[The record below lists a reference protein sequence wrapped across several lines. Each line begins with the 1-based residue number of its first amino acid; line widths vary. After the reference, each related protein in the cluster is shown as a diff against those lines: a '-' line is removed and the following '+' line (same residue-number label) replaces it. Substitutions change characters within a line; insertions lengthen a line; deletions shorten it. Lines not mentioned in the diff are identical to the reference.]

1 MSAQARGAQVRSALG
16 ALGGMVDRR
25 PPWRMDGKVV
35 VITGSG
41 SGIGRELAREASR
54 RGARLALSDIDVD
67 GLAAT
72 VDLIGAA
79 GASEVM
85 AERLDVTE
93 QGAVADYASAVAE
106 HFGVVHLVINNAGIA
121 FTGSVEQSAYKDIA
135 RVMDVDY
142 WGVVH
147 GTKEFL
153 PHLIASGDG
162 HLVNISSIFAIL
174 SVPTQNAYNAAKAAV
189 QQFTESLRMELLAS
203 GKPVDVSC
211 VHPGGIKTAVARNA
225 GAAEGLDSGDFAAAF
240 DQKFART
247 EASVAARVIL
257 DGVEKRR
264 ARIMVGPDAYAID
277 LMVRLFPV
285 RYQQVTAAVSRRFGL
300 V

>member
-1 MSAQARGAQVRSALG
+1 MSAPVGRLVGAM
-16 ALGGMVDRR
+16 GGLVARR
-25 PPWRMDGKVV
+25 PRWRMDGKVV
-35 VITGSG
+35 VITGAG
-41 SGIGRELAREASR
+41 SGIGRELAREAAR
-54 RGARLALSDIDVD
+54 RGARLALSDIDID
-67 GLAAT
+67 GLAET
-72 VDLIGAA
+72 VESVRAGGAR
-79 GASEVM
+79 GDVHSV
-85 AERLDVTE
+85 RLDVTE
-93 QGAVADYASAVAE
+93 QAAVAEYAGRVME
-106 HFGVVHLVINNAGIA
+106 HFGVVNLVINNAGIA

-162 HLVNISSIFAIL
+162 HLVNVSSIFAFL

-189 QQFTESLRMELLAS
+189 QQFTESLRMEMLAA
-203 GKPVDVSC
+203 GHPVDVSC

-225 GAAEGLDSGDFAAAF
+225 GVAEGLDNADFATTF
-240 DQKFART
+240 DTSFART
-247 EASVAARVIL
+247 EAWTAAKVIL

-264 ARIMVGPDAYAID
+264 ARILVGPDAYLLDA
-277 LMVRLFPV
+277 LVRLFPAS
-285 RYQQVTAAVSRRFGL
+285 YQKGTVAISRRFGL

>member
-1 MSAQARGAQVRSALG
+1 MSLSVRGLAG
-16 ALGGMVDRR
+16 ALGRTGERR
-25 PPWRMDGKVV
+25 PSWSMGGKVV
-35 VITGSG
+35 VITGAA
-41 SGIGRELAREASR
+41 SGIGRELARESAR
-54 RGARLALSDIDVD
+54 RGALLALSDVDAD

-72 VDLIGAA
+72 VELARADGATDVQA
-79 GASEVM
+79 D
-85 AERLDVTE
+85 RLDVTE
-93 QGAVADYASAVAE
+93 EGAVAEYAGAVVD
-106 HFGVVHLVINNAGIA
+106 HFGVVHLVVNNAGIA
-121 FTGSVEQSAYKDIA
+121 FTGPVEASAYKDIA

-153 PHLIASGDG
+153 PHPIASGDG
-162 HLVNISSIFAIL
+162 HLVNVSSIFAFL

-189 QQFTESLRMELLAS
+189 QQFTESLRMEMLAA
-203 GKPVDVSC
+203 GHPVTVTC

-225 GAAEGLDSGDFAAAF
+225 GTAEGLTSADFATVF

-264 ARIMVGPDAYAID
+264 ARVLVGADAHAID
-277 LMVRLFPV
+277 LLVRLFPV
-285 RYQQVTAAVSRRFGL
+285 RYQDATLAFTRRLG
-300 V
+300 VV

>member
-1 MSAQARGAQVRSALG
+1 MA
-16 ALGGMVDRR
+16 
-25 PPWRMDGKVV
+25 GKVV
-35 VITGSG
+35 VITGAG
-41 SGIGRELAREASR
+41 SGIGRELAREAAR
-54 RGARLALSDIDVD
+54 RGALLALSDIDAD
-67 GLAAT
+67 GLATTVRLAREDGAT
-72 VDLIGAA
+72 
-79 GASEVM
+79 EV
-85 AERLDVTE
+85 AEDRLDVAE
-93 QGAVADYASAVAE
+93 QGAVAEYAGAVAE
-106 HFGVVHLVINNAGIA
+106 RFGAVNLVVNNAGIA
-121 FTGSVEQSAYKDIA
+121 FTGAVEKSGYKDIA

-162 HLVNISSIFAIL
+162 HLVNLSSIFAFL

-189 QQFTESLRMELLAS
+189 QQFTESLRMELLAA
-203 GKPVDVSC
+203 GHPVDVSC
-211 VHPGGIKTAVARNA
+211 AHPGGIRTAVARNA
-225 GAAEGLDSGDFAAAF
+225 GAAEGLDSSDFATVF

-264 ARIMVGPDAYAID
+264 ARILVGPDAYAID

-285 RYQQVTAAVSRRFGL
+285 RYQQVTTALSRRLG
-300 V
+300 VV

>member
-1 MSAQARGAQVRSALG
+1 MT
-16 ALGGMVDRR
+16 ALGGRVRSTLGGVIGRR
-25 PPWRMDGKVV
+25 APWQMDGKVV
-35 VITGSG
+35 VITGAG
-41 SGIGRELAREASR
+41 SGIGRELAREAAR
-54 RGARLALSDIDVD
+54 RGARLALSDVDAD

-72 VDLIGAA
+72 VGLLRADGDA
-79 GASEVM
+79 EVL
-85 AERLDVTE
+85 EDRLDVTE
-93 QGAVADYASAVAE
+93 QAAVAEYASAVAA
-106 HFGVVHLVINNAGIA
+106 HFGAVHLVINNAGIA
-121 FTGSVEQSAYKDIA
+121 FTGAVEESAYKDIA

-162 HLVNISSIFAIL
+162 HLVNLSSIFAFL

-189 QQFTESLRMELLAS
+189 QQFTESLRMELLAA
-203 GKPVDVSC
+203 GHPVDVSC

-225 GAAEGLDSGDFAAAF
+225 GAAEGLDRADFATVF

-247 EASVAARVIL
+247 EASAAARTIL

-264 ARIMVGPDAYAID
+264 ARILVGPDAYAID
-277 LMVRLFPV
+277 LMVRMFPV
-285 RYQQVTAAVSRRFGL
+285 RYQQVTVAISRHFGL

>member
-1 MSAQARGAQVRSALG
+1 MKLPLPRLPLQ
-16 ALGGMVDRR
+16 R
-25 PPWRMDGKVV
+25 PRWRMAGKVV
-35 VITGSG
+35 VITGAG
-41 SGIGRELAREASR
+41 SGIGRELAREAAR
-54 RGARLALSDIDVD
+54 RGARLALSDVDAD

-72 VDLIGAA
+72 AELARADGAP
-79 GASEVM
+79 EVRTD
-85 AERLDVTE
+85 RLDVTE
-93 QGAVADYASAVAE
+93 QAAVAE
-106 HFGVVHLVINNAGIA
+106 YASQVAAHFGTVHCVVNNAGIA

-162 HLVNISSIFAIL
+162 HLANISSIFAFT

-189 QQFTESLRMELLAS
+189 QQFTESLRMEILAA
-203 GKPVDVSC
+203 GQPVDVSC

-225 GAAEGLDSGDFAAAF
+225 GTAEGLDQAGIAKAF
-240 DQKFART
+240 DEHLART
-247 EASVAARVIL
+247 EASTAARVIL
-257 DGVEKRR
+257 DGIEKRNP
-264 ARIMVGPDAYAID
+264 RILVGPDAYVLD
-277 LMVRLFPV
+277 VLVRLFPAS
-285 RYQQVTAAVSRRFGL
+285 YQKGAVLMAKRAGL